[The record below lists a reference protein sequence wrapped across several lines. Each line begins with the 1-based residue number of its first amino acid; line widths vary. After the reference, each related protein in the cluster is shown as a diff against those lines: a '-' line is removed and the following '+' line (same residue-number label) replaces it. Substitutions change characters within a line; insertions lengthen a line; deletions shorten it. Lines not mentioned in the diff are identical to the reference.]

1 MPVLLTEFQ
10 HSTSTGS
17 RVCTSTE
24 QLFFMVKPATPE
36 IYGLCMVFFVTT
48 VDNLLSKNKKTA
60 QVQRTQ
66 GKQGLGSLKRKNGS
80 ERLW

>member
-10 HSTSTGS
+10 HSASAWS
-17 RVCTSTE
+17 SVCTSTK
-24 QLFFMVKPATPE
+24 QLFFMVKPATPV

-60 QVQRTQ
+60 QVQQTQ
-66 GKQGLGSLKRKNGS
+66 G
-80 ERLW
+80 E